1 MEDKKLA
8 ARIRA
13 KEWYEA
19 NKEKAK
25 AYAEANK
32 ERRAENKKRWVDEN
46 REKVYAENRERQRLD
61 KEGAARRTKKYKS
74 TEKGRLAMQASRNT
88 YRRYCKQGSLNRYD
102 SSAIYKVYLACKEVN
117 KKTGVE
123 HHVDHIIPIRH
134 PLVCGLHVSWNLQ
147 IIPKKDNMEKTNKF
161 EG

>member
-1 MEDKKLA
+1 VEDKKLA

-32 ERRAENKKRWVDEN
+32 EKRAENKRRWVDEN
-46 REKVYAENRERQRLD
+46 REKVYAENRERQKLD
-61 KEGAARRTKKYKS
+61 KEGVRRRVLRYKK
-74 TEKGRLAMQASRNT
+74 TVNGDIVHRASRDA
-88 YRRYCKQGSLNRYD
+88 YRARCKEASLGRFDMKKIYR
-102 SSAIYKVYLACKEVN
+102 IYKLCKEVSVR
-117 KKTGVE
+117 TGVE
-123 HHVDHIIPIRH
+123 HHVDHIVPIRH
-134 PLVCGLHVSWNLQ
+134 PLVCGLHLSWNLQ
-147 IIPKKDNMEKTNKF
+147 IIPKKDNLSKNNHF